1 MICAGNGKADAV
13 QQLVAH
19 GADVAAVDQA
29 KGQNALM
36 WAAAEGHAA
45 VVKVLATHGAD
56 VNAASKGNFTP
67 IMFASEK
74 GDADTV
80 KALAAAGADV
90 NKALPDGNTPILI
103 ASNLKHPL
111 AVAALLDV
119 GAKATI
125 ADKAGNTPLHSAAQV
140 GDVDLV
146 KELLAK
152 GADPNAKTSAAAAG
166 GRGRGGG
173 GGGFGRGG
181 GAGAMTPLMV
191 AAKAGHADVMKVLVA
206 GGADPKLLAS
216 DGSTLLMSAAGS
228 GRVEAVK
235 YAYDLDPDP
244 KNVQALNQAGNN
256 AVHASVTGTGGL
268 VPQQSVCEVIQFLSD
283 KGVDI
288 DMKNG
293 RGQTA
298 IQIANVLPIDKAVD
312 LMVEILKKEGRTPLV
327 DPHR

>member
-1 MICAGNGKADAV
+1 
-13 QQLVAH
+13 
-19 GADVAAVDQA
+19 
-29 KGQNALM
+29 
-36 WAAAEGHAA
+36 
-45 VVKVLATHGAD
+45 
-56 VNAASKGNFTP
+56 
-67 IMFASEK
+67 MFASEK
-74 GDADTV
+74 GSVDTIKV
-80 KALAAAGADV
+80 LAAAGADV
-90 NKALPDGNTPILI
+90 NKALPDGNTSILI
-103 ASNLKHPL
+103 ASNLKKPL
-111 AVAALLDV
+111 AVAALLDA

-152 GADPNAKTSAAAAG
+152 GADPNAKTAAAAAG
-166 GRGRGGG
+166 GRGRAGG

-181 GAGAMTPLMV
+181 GAGSMTPLMV
-191 AAKAGHADVMKVLVA
+191 AAKAGHVDVMKVLVA
-206 GGADPKLLAS
+206 GGADFKLLAS

-228 GRVEAVK
+228 GHVEAVK
-235 YAYDLDPDP
+235 YAYELDPDP
-244 KNVQALNQAGNN
+244 KTVQALNHAGSN
-256 AVHASVTGTGGL
+256 AIHASVTGTGGL